1 MAPRFRYLRSDFSP
15 SPVDVIHMDLTFAIS
30 DTETRVLAETLFRTQ
45 ATPIRSLRLNAKGL
59 EIHSLSCRGHW
70 IEYVVEEDGILISF
84 GDEIPSD
91 TEFVIRSETICH
103 PSHTLLEGLY
113 YDETP
118 IDAPPT
124 QITQCQQWGFQR
136 LVPCI
141 DEMTA
146 KCRYRTTIIAD
157 SRYTHMISNGDIAI
171 PRHRLAKGHSF
182 SHSSR
187 FLHPHPATGERDSIT
202 YENTTTPMAPYL
214 FFLGVGTY
222 ASFQRTFEYP
232 SGRSFQIELF
242 CPPGSDPIRAEQ
254 ALDVL
259 EDGILWVYL
268 FTGPHC
274 YEQVEVRHEIYR
286 LYNKR
291 AKLRRRGADE
301 EDLMRISRQMEHL
314 DHEIVGGYIYTGS
327 VYREI
332 GMQNSD
338 FGGMENVGNTT
349 ISTNRLMPFAG
360 MTDAGFEY
368 LMRVKL
374 HEYYHNLNGSEVT
387 GETPFEIWLNE
398 AVTVHIEQQYHAFH
412 FGEEYSRLQTIL
424 SLLDPADGTFARDTG
439 AAAMPIEPDG
449 FNDPNDLITS
459 VTYVKAP
466 EFVRMVELI
475 LGKEPFVWALSLY
488 HRKFAHS
495 NASRDDWVRLMGS
508 IAGMDLGPMAEGWLK
523 RSGFPTLTVTPSY
536 DPDDR
541 RCAIRLRQSGGA
553 PPWCFP
559 FRLALMKADGTEIA
573 STSHLVQDAEEE
585 IIMEDVDS
593 PDYYSLNRG
602 FSFYGLLDYHP
613 DEDLLYLQAR
623 TDPDVAGRFFAFHS
637 LSSQEILRLM
647 QDQDAEPSP
656 DFITL
661 YIDLLSD
668 TELMEGAGAQVLT
681 IFPDAADPA
690 LAHHYLAAYHARR
703 RLELAIAKAHALTLM
718 ALYQA
723 YHQTDHTWESI
734 GGLAVF
740 IRNRQVKNL
749 CLRLLARLDTPEV
762 HEMIKN
768 QFQNTPVSTDRMH
781 AYGLLIASTDPER
794 LKLFRE
800 MMDEASRDPVVWEQF
815 LAATTSADADDLV
828 SLLREIEDSGYLRI
842 EQANDQRALYGRFA
856 RNRKISL
863 ETEEGRVFLADALI
877 RLMEVNEYTTTGLL
891 TTFSHIDRMDTQTHI
906 PLMEILVNL
915 LNHASSLT
923 IQQTL
928 KRIILGNPIALATYQ
943 SLKGPVP
950 DLEL

>member
-1 MAPRFRYLRSDFSP
+1 MPPRFRYYRSDFSP

-45 ATPIRSLRLNAKGL
+45 STPIRSLYLNAKDL
-59 EIHSLSCRGHW
+59 EIHSISCRGRW
-70 IEYVVEEDGILISF
+70 CEYTQEEDTLRISF
-84 GDEIPSD
+84 GDDIPPQ
-91 TEFVIRSETICH
+91 TEFIIQSETICR

-118 IDAPPT
+118 EGSPPT
-124 QITQCQQWGFQR
+124 QITQCQQWGFER

-146 KCRYRTTIIAD
+146 KCTYRTTIIAD
-157 SRYTHMISNGDIAI
+157 SAYTHMISNGDIAT
-171 PRHRLAKGHSF
+171 PRHRLTKGHPLSQT
-182 SHSSR
+182 SR
-187 FLHPHPATGERDSIT
+187 FLHQHPASFERDLIT
-202 YENTTTPMAPYL
+202 YENITTPMAPYL

-222 ASFQRTFEYP
+222 ASFRRTFEYP
-232 SGRSFQIELF
+232 SGRTFLLELL

-254 ALDVL
+254 ALDIL

-291 AKLRRRGADE
+291 AKLRKRGADAA
-301 EDLMRISRQMEHL
+301 DLLRITRQMELL
-314 DHEIVGGYIYTGS
+314 DKEIVGGYIYTGS

-398 AVTVHIEQQYHAFH
+398 AVTVHVEQQYHAFH
-412 FGEEYSRLQTIL
+412 FGEDYSRLQTIL

-466 EFVRMVELI
+466 EFVRMVEKI

-495 NASRDDWVRLMGS
+495 NASRDDWVHLMGS
-508 IAGMDLGPMAEGWLK
+508 VAGVDLGPMAEGWLK
-523 RSGFPTLTVTPSY
+523 RPGFPTITVNPY
-536 DPDDR
+536 YNPEE
-541 RCAIRLRQSGGA
+541 RLCTVHLLQSGGN
-553 PPWCFP
+553 PPWIFP
-559 FRLALMKADGTEIA
+559 FDLALMKEDGTEIA
-573 STSHLVQDAEEE
+573 SRCHLVQQAEEQ
-585 IIMEDVDS
+585 IIFEDVDC
-593 PDYYSLNRG
+593 PAYYSLNRG
-602 FSFYGLLDYHP
+602 FSCYGLLNYHP
-613 DEDLLYLQAR
+613 GEDLLYLQAR
-623 TDPDVAGRFFAFHS
+623 TDPDIAGRYLAFHS
-637 LSSQEILRLM
+637 IASMELNRLM
-647 QDQDAEPSP
+647 KNPDAGPSGA
-656 DFITL
+656 FITL
-661 YIDLLSD
+661 FIDLLSD
-668 TELMEGAGAQVLT
+668 PELMEGAGAQVLT
-681 IFPDAADPA
+681 LFEDAGDPA
-690 LAHHYLAAYHARR
+690 VAHHYRAAYEARR
-703 RLELAIAKAHALTLM
+703 RMELAIATSQAPTLQ
-718 ALYQA
+718 ALYKA

-740 IRNRQVKNL
+740 VRNRQVKNL
-749 CLRLLARLDTPEV
+749 CLRLLARLDTPDI

-768 QFQNTPVSTDRMH
+768 QYLNTSIATDRMH
-781 AYGLLIASTDPER
+781 AFSLLIASSDSDR
-794 LKLFRE
+794 LELFRD
-800 MMDEASRDPVVWEQF
+800 MMNWARKDPVVWEQF
-815 LAATTSADADDLV
+815 LAATASSDAEDLV
-828 SLLREIEDSGYLRI
+828 SLLREIESSGYLRI
-842 EQANDQRALYGRFA
+842 EQANDQRALFGRFA
-856 RNRKISL
+856 RNRKKSL
-863 ETEEGRVFLADALI
+863 ETEDGRSFFEDALF
-877 RLMEVNEYTTTGLL
+877 RLMDVNEYTTTGLL
-891 TTFSHIDRMDTQTHI
+891 IAFSHVDRMDPATHI
-906 PLMEILVNL
+906 PLMGILINL
-915 LNHASSLT
+915 LRKASSAA
-923 IQQTL
+923 IQLTL
-928 KRIILGNPIALATYQ
+928 KRIVLGNPVALRTYE
-943 SLKGPVP
+943 SAKGHIPE
-950 DLEL
+950 LE

>member
-1 MAPRFRYLRSDFSP
+1 MPATFRYYRRDFSP
-15 SPVDVIHMDLTFAIS
+15 SPVDVIHMDLTFSIS
-30 DTETRVLAETLFRTQ
+30 DAETRVLTETLFRTQ

-59 EIHSLSCRGHW
+59 LIHSLSCRGHW
-70 IEYVVEEDGILISF
+70 IEYVVEEDGILITF
-84 GDEIPSD
+84 GDEIPSS
-91 TEFVIRSETICH
+91 TEFVIRSETICR

-118 IDAPPT
+118 EGAPPT

-146 KCRYRTTIIAD
+146 KCTYRTTIIAD

-187 FLHPHPATGERDSIT
+187 FLHPHPDQGDRDSIT
-202 YENTTTPMAPYL
+202 YENTKTPMAPYL

-222 ASFQRTFEYP
+222 ASFQRAFEYP
-232 SGRSFQIELF
+232 SGRTFQLELL

-286 LYNKR
+286 LYSKR
-291 AKLRRRGADE
+291 EKLRKRGADE
-301 EDLMRISRQMEHL
+301 EDLNRITRQMELL
-314 DHEIVGGYIYTGS
+314 DQEIVGGYIYTGS

-360 MTDAGFEY
+360 MTDSGFEY
-368 LMRVKL
+368 LMRVKV

-412 FGEEYSRLQTIL
+412 FGEEYSRLQTVL

-439 AAAMPIEPDG
+439 ATAMPIEPDG

-475 LGKEPFVWALSLY
+475 LGREPFVWALSLY
-488 HRKFAHS
+488 HRKFAHA
-495 NASRDDWVRLMGS
+495 NASRDDWVHLMGS
-508 IAGMDLGPMAEGWLK
+508 IAGMDLGSMAEGWLK
-523 RSGFPTLTVTPSY
+523 RSGFPTVTVTPSY
-536 DPDDR
+536 NPKDR
-541 RCAIRLRQSGGA
+541 SCTIHLLQSGGD
-553 PPWCFP
+553 PPWVFP
-559 FRLALMKADGTEIA
+559 FSLALMKADGTEIA
-573 STSHLVQDAEEE
+573 STCHLVKHADEE
-585 IIMEDVDS
+585 IILEDVDS

-602 FSFYGLLDYHP
+602 FSFYGLLNYHP
-613 DEDLLYLQAR
+613 GEELLYLQAR
-623 TDPDVAGRFFAFHS
+623 TDPDISARFLAFQS
-637 LSSQEILRLM
+637 LASLEIRRLM
-647 QDQDAEPSP
+647 QDRGAEPSQE
-656 DFITL
+656 FIAL

-668 TELMEGAGAQVLT
+668 PELMEGAGARFLT
-681 IFPDAADPA
+681 IFEDASDPL
-690 LAHHYLAAYHARR
+690 LAHHYLAAYTARR
-703 RLELAIAKAHALTLM
+703 RLELAIAESHAPTIQ
-718 ALYQA
+718 ALYRA

-734 GGLAVF
+734 GGLAIF

-749 CLRLLARLDTPEV
+749 CLHLLARLDTPEV

-768 QFQNTPVSTDRMH
+768 QFRNTPIATDRMH
-781 AYGLLIASTDPER
+781 AFSLLIASSAPER
-794 LKLFRE
+794 LELFRE
-800 MMDEASRDPVVWEQF
+800 MMERARKDPVVWEQF
-815 LAATTSADADDLV
+815 LAATAGSDADDLV
-828 SLLREIEDSGYLRI
+828 SLIREIEDSGYLRI

-856 RNRKISL
+856 RNRKCSL
-863 ETEEGRVFLADALI
+863 EREEGRSFLQGALL
-877 RLMEVNEYTTTGLL
+877 RLMDVNEYTTGGLL
-891 TTFSHIDRMDTQTHI
+891 TTFSHIDRMDAGTHI
-906 PLMEILVNL
+906 PLMEILAHL
-915 LNHASSLT
+915 LQETSSPAL
-923 IQQTL
+923 QQTL
-928 KRIILGNPIALATYQ
+928 KRIILGNPDALKSYESAT
-943 SLKGPVP
+943 GPMMG
-950 DLEL
+950 LE

>member
-1 MAPRFRYLRSDFSP
+1 MPPRFRYLRSDFTP

-30 DTETRVLAETLFRTQ
+30 DTETRVLAETLFRTK
-45 ATPIRSLRLNAKGL
+45 ATPIHSLRLNAKGL

-70 IEYVVEEDGILISF
+70 IEYVVEEDGIIITF

-91 TEFVIRSETICH
+91 TEFVIRSETICY

-118 IDAPPT
+118 RDAPPT

-171 PRHRLAKGHSF
+171 PRHRLTKGHLF
-182 SHSSR
+182 SPSSR
-187 FLHPHPATGERDSIT
+187 FLHPHPVSEELDSIT
-202 YENTTTPMAPYL
+202 YENITTPMAPYL

-232 SGRSFQIELF
+232 SGRAFLLELL
-242 CPPGSDPIRAEQ
+242 CPPGSDPARAEQ
-254 ALDVL
+254 ALDIL

-291 AKLRRRGADE
+291 KKLRSRGADE

-314 DHEIVGGYIYTGS
+314 DQEIVGGYIYTGS

-424 SLLDPADGTFARDTG
+424 SLLDPADGTFARDSG

-495 NASRDDWVRLMGS
+495 NASRDDWINLMGS
-508 IAGMDLGPMAEGWLK
+508 IAGMDLGPMADGWLK
-523 RSGFPTLTVTPSY
+523 RSGFPTVTVHPSY
-536 DPDDR
+536 NPNDR
-541 RCAIRLRQSGGA
+541 SCTLRLLQSGGD

-573 STSHLVQDAEEE
+573 SKCYLVQDAEEE
-585 IIMEDVDS
+585 IILEDVDS

-602 FSFYGLLDYHP
+602 FSFYGLLNYHP
-613 DEDLLYLQAR
+613 DSDLLYLQAR
-623 TDPDVAGRFFAFHS
+623 TDPEITARFLAYQS
-637 LSSQEILRLM
+637 LASLEILRLM
-647 QDQDAEPSP
+647 QDQGAEPSQE
-656 DFITL
+656 FITL

-668 TELMEGAGAQVLT
+668 TELMEDAGAHFLT
-681 IFPDAADPA
+681 IFEDGGDPA
-690 LAHHYLAAYHARR
+690 FAHHYLAAYHARR
-703 RLELAIAKAHALTLM
+703 SLELAIAQLHSPTLL
-718 ALYQA
+718 ALYRA

-749 CLRLLARLDTPEV
+749 CLRLLARLDTPDV
-762 HEMIKN
+762 HEMIRS
-768 QFQNTPVSTDRMH
+768 QYRNTHVATDRMH
-781 AYGLLIASTDPER
+781 AFSLLIASSVPDR
-794 LKLFRE
+794 LELFRE
-800 MMDEASRDPVVWEQF
+800 MMDCARKDPVVWEQF
-815 LAATTSADADDLV
+815 LAATASSEADDLV
-828 SLLREIEDSGYLRI
+828 SLLREIEGSGYLRI
-842 EQANDQRALYGRFA
+842 EQANDQRALYGCFA
-856 RNRKISL
+856 RNRKKSL
-863 ETEEGRVFLADALI
+863 ETDEGRSFLADALF
-877 RLMEVNEYTTTGLL
+877 RLMDVNEYTTTGLL
-891 TTFSHIDRMDTQTHI
+891 TTFSHIDRMDTKTHI

-928 KRIILGNPIALATYQ
+928 KRIILGNPTALATYQ
-943 SLKGPVP
+943 SLKGHVP
-950 DLEL
+950 DLEP